1 VRIGRSLP
9 PAAAPLGWA
18 DLCNGVVGA
27 FTPRASVKAR
37 EQEVRDA
44 FGVAHVFP
52 VSSGKAALEL
62 ALSVLKTLSRR
73 NEVVIPA
80 YTCFSVPA
88 AILHA
93 GLRPVLCDINP
104 ATFDFDH
111 GQLQQVLT
119 RETLCVVSHHLF
131 GIPSD
136 IQRTRTICSARGI
149 FVIEDAAQALDIG
162 ASRCPPGTMG
172 DIGIFSFGRGKN
184 ITCGSGGMIV
194 TNSDRIAAA
203 LNERYRRL
211 ALPSPWET
219 MKDVAALVFMIV
231 FIRPRLYWI
240 PAALPFLRLGTTEF
254 PRTIAV
260 RRLSGF
266 KAGLLRKWRQHLIR
280 SNQLRSAAA
289 ADLRRRLHIRSTSD
303 PTWPLLRL
311 PILASDA
318 REKQRLYSASQARG
332 LGISG
337 AYPSSIDQIPEI
349 RSVLGVRRFPSATN
363 VASRLVTL
371 PTHQWLLERDKQALA
386 DLWQDCRSA

>member
-1 VRIGRSLP
+1 MRIGRSLP
-9 PAAAPLGWA
+9 PAAAAIGGVDVW
-18 DLCNGVVGA
+18 NGVLGA
-27 FTPRASVKAR
+27 FMARASVKAR

-44 FGVAHVFP
+44 LGVAHVFP
-52 VSSGKAALEL
+52 VSSGKAALQL
-62 ALSVLKTLSRR
+62 ALSVLKTLSPRT
-73 NEVVIPA
+73 EVVIPA

-88 AILHA
+88 AIVHA

-104 ATFDFDH
+104 STFDFDH

-131 GIPSD
+131 GIASD
-136 IQRTRTICSARGI
+136 IERTRALCSARGI

-162 ASRCPPGTMG
+162 ASRCAPGTMG
-172 DIGIFSFGRGKN
+172 DVGIFSFGRGKN

-203 LNERYRRL
+203 ITEPYRRL
-211 ALPSPWET
+211 ASPSAWET
-219 MKDVAALVFMIV
+219 LKDFAALVLMVV

-266 KAGLLRKWRQHLIR
+266 KAGVLRRWRHHLTR
-280 SNQLRSAAA
+280 SNHVRSATA
-289 ADLRRRLHIRSTSD
+289 ADLRRRLRFHCAGD
-303 PTWPLLRL
+303 PTRPLLRL
-311 PILASDA
+311 PIMAANA
-318 REKQRLYSASQARG
+318 REKQRLYSASQSRG

-337 AYPSSIDQIPEI
+337 AYPSAIDQIPEMRI
-349 RSVLGVRRFPSATN
+349 AVGGRRFPSATN
-363 VASRLVTL
+363 VASRLITL